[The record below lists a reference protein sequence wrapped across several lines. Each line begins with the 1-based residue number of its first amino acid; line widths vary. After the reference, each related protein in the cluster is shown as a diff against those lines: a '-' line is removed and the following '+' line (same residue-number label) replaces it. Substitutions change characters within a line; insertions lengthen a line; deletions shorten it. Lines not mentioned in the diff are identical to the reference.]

1 MTSNTRIPPGP
12 KQPTIVIAGVFC
24 SPGVGTA
31 TGMSVETIGAISGL
45 IGLGAAVL
53 TGALWD
59 SPLVAALLRLQK
71 NFGSQGRH
79 AMPR

>member
-1 MTSNTRIPPGP
+1 MVHRSMCAPEVLCGAGAGTGDVMSNE
-12 KQPTIVIAGVFC
+12 TIVAV
-24 SPGVGTA
+24 
-31 TGMSVETIGAISGL
+31 SGL

-59 SPLVAALLRLQK
+59 SRPVVALLRLPE
-71 NFGSQGRH
+71 NLRSQGRH